1 MKLIQINSNNHILMS
16 NIPFFIIFTKPNK
29 HKIETII
36 ISDKG
41 TSLADIKN
49 KLIYLIQEE
58 LSTIST
64 LPENYSD
71 LLPLWYSN
79 ISADSEPFDYKIF
92 NEEEWSKPWA
102 LEDLYDG
109 AYEVL
114 YKLEL
119 IEGYI
124 NTENKDSDEEWEEV
138 VN

>member
-1 MKLIQINSNNHILMS
+1 MS

-36 ISDKG
+36 NSDKG
-41 TSLADIKN
+41 TSLNDVKN

-64 LPENYSD
+64 LPENYND
-71 LLPLWYSN
+71 LLPIWYSN

-92 NEEEWSKPWA
+92 NDGDWCKPWT
-102 LEDLYDG
+102 LEELYDG

-124 NTENKDSDEEWEEV
+124 NTENKNSDEEWEEV